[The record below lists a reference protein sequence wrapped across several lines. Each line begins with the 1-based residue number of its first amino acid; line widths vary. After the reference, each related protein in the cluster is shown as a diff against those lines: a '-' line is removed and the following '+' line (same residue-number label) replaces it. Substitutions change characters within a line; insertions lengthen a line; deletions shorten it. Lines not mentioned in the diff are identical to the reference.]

1 MKYTLLKSL
10 SVAALMLI
18 LAGCDKNDNPGETPS
33 NDNQP
38 VAFNAYGDSTA
49 IIGTLNQFRNAA
61 GNQLNAAPGSVGG
74 RREIN
79 WDGVPAEFT
88 SPLLFPGNFFGANE
102 ANLPDGRK
110 RGLVYVPA
118 EAPLLVSDQNF
129 SEIDTAFRIQFKAFS
144 KKKLFSPKGTNISE
158 VKFFVPGT
166 LKQAY
171 VTSFGAVFVD
181 VDNAE
186 ATSLEFYEGT
196 RLLGKVKVQPA
207 DKKYSF
213 AAIHGKQLKI
223 TSVKVRAG
231 NTVLGAGVTDSSVKD
246 VVVLDDFIYSEPVA
260 Y

>member
-1 MKYTLLKSL
+1 MSF
-10 SVAALMLI
+10 AALMLV
-18 LAGCDKNDNPGETPS
+18 LAGCDKNDSLGETPS

-38 VAFNAYGDSTA
+38 MVFNAYGDSTV
-49 IIGTLNQFRNAA
+49 IIGTLNQFRRAA
-61 GNQLNAAPGSVGG
+61 GSQLNATPESVGG

-88 SPLLFPGNFFGANE
+88 SPALFPGNFFGASE
-102 ANLPDGRK
+102 SNLPDGRK

-129 SEIDTAFRIQFKAFS
+129 SEIDTAFRSQFKAFT

-166 LKQAY
+166 LKPAY
-171 VTSFGAVFVD
+171 VTSFGVVFAD

-186 ATSLEFYEGT
+186 ATLLEFYEGT
-196 RLLGKVKVQPA
+196 RLLGRVKVQPA

-213 AAIHGKQLKI
+213 AAVHGKQLKI
-223 TSVKVRAG
+223 TSVKIKAG
-231 NTVLGAGVTDSSVKD
+231 NTALGAGVTDGTVKD
-246 VVVLDDFIYSEPVA
+246 IVVLDDFIYSEPVA